1 MNLNLL
7 FQLAMS
13 GFLMGG
19 VYSLIALGL
28 SLIFGVLRVI
38 NFAHGE
44 MMVWGMYI
52 AYIPYR
58 RGRFLKDWASQLRAI
73 RSVAANR
80 TQLHCVALSA
90 RRGPQCA

>member
-7 FQLAMS
+7 FQLAVS

-52 AYIPYR
+52 AYTVFLR
-58 RGRFLKDWASQLRAI
+58 RAIYMGRLRA
-73 RSVAANR
+73 SLCATAAR
-80 TQLHCVALSA
+80 GGSPHTSA
-90 RRGPQCA
+90 SPT